1 MLCGSLAG
9 RGVCRR
15 MLSFSILV
23 TSISLASFLFCRV
36 FTSEKGNLKNK
47 PFGLRLRSQDITAPC
62 PSPFL
67 LISAANGK
75 LPSPDPPLAS
85 PTSWKCPGCFTHS
98 AHLRFHFVIHWG
110 GCRQGPASLSHGLH
124 PLGCSIKGRQS
135 QWRSSEAET
144 NPETNSS
151 HAEAWILS
159 LKHEGLRC
167 PPVPAAHSS
176 RLQHR
181 GARSARWAP
190 FFPLKPIAPSLG
202 HDGPAEQKGT
212 CILTFTTRSG
222 KSERH
227 RSELDHTTSLGRC
240 LDENSS
246 CGPQIQ
252 LLPGFRL
259 WKPEPSA
266 CALAPSSSMW
276 GLGYKDRVSLAG
288 YIQILPRPE
297 EKIWNLDSRD
307 SVLQRGWVSGK
318 LTTKHPF
325 LSYLKGTLSSLW

>member
-9 RGVCRR
+9 RGVWRR
-15 MLSFSILV
+15 ILSFSILV

-36 FTSEKGNLKNK
+36 FTLEKGNLKNK
-47 PFGLRLRSQDITAPC
+47 PFGLRLRSQDIAAPC

-85 PTSWKCPGCFTHS
+85 PTSWKCPGCFTCS

-135 QWRSSEAET
+135 QWRSREAET

-159 LKHEGLRC
+159 LQHEGLRC

-202 HDGPAEQKGT
+202 QQSRRVPAFSLSLQDQESPRGIGVSLITQLLLDGAWMRIPAVDLKSSSFQDSGSGNLSPAHVPWLLPAA
-212 CILTFTTRSG
+212 CGDWDTRTGCLWQGISRYYRG
-222 KSERH
+222 QRR
-227 RSELDHTTSLGRC
+227 RSEIWTPGTQFCRESGYQG
-240 LDENSS
+240 NSQPS
-246 CGPQIQ
+246 IHFF
-252 LLPGFRL
+252 LP
-259 WKPEPSA
+259 
-266 CALAPSSSMW
+266 
-276 GLGYKDRVSLAG
+276 
-288 YIQILPRPE
+288 
-297 EKIWNLDSRD
+297 
-307 SVLQRGWVSGK
+307 
-318 LTTKHPF
+318 
-325 LSYLKGTLSSLW
+325 KGDP